1 MKRLA
6 ILGSTGSI
14 GKSALSVVNAHPGEF
29 TIDGLAANTSVD
41 LLEQQIRQFRP
52 RLTALNDRNV
62 ANQLRERLKDL
73 KCVEVLSGKEGVLA
87 IAGMEEVD
95 LVIEAIGGSAG
106 LLPTLEAIKSGK
118 DLAFVNKEV
127 LVMCGSLV
135 MSAVKE
141 HGVRLLP
148 VDSEIS
154 AILQCLSGCLTDNQK
169 RNQISRLILTA
180 SGGPFRETPL
190 AQLNSVTPQQ
200 ALKHPTWNMGN
211 KITIDSA
218 TMMNKGLEVIEARWL
233 FDIEPSQIDVIIQ
246 PESIIH
252 SMVEFVDGSLLAQL
266 GVADMRVPIQY
277 ALTYPRHLPTPTTNL
292 NLAQIRTLHFE
303 PVDFDKFPCLSH
315 AYTATKV
322 GGTLPTVL
330 SSADEVAVHAFLN
343 NHIGFMD
350 IPMIIETVMHQ
361 HDVELQPNLKDI
373 LAADRWAKA
382 TARELIQNL
391 HKVLL

>member
-14 GKSALSVVNAHPGEF
+14 GKSALSVVQAHPGEF
-29 TIDGLAANTSVD
+29 TIAGLAANSSVD

-52 RLTALNDRNV
+52 RLTALNDRDV

-73 KCVEVLSGKEGVLA
+73 KSVEVLSGKEGVLA
-87 IAGMEEVD
+87 IAGMEDAD

-169 RNQISRLILTA
+169 RNQINRLILTA

-343 NHIGFMD
+343 DHIGFMD

-391 HKVLL
+391 H

>member
-52 RLTALNDRNV
+52 RLTALNDRDV

-154 AILQCLSGCLTDNQK
+154 AILQCLSGCLTENQK

-246 PESIIH
+246 PESIVH

-391 HKVLL
+391 H

>member
-29 TIDGLAANTSVD
+29 TIAGLAANTSVD

-52 RLTALNDRNV
+52 RLTALNDRDV
-62 ANQLRERLKDL
+62 ANQLRGRLKDL
-73 KCVEVLSGKEGVLA
+73 KSVEVLSGIEGVLA
-87 IAGMEEVD
+87 IAAMEEVD

-135 MSAVKE
+135 MRAVE
-141 HGVRLLP
+141 EYGVSLLP

-154 AILQCLSGCLTDNQK
+154 AILQCLSGCIRDNQK
-169 RNQISRLILTA
+169 RSQINRLILTA
-180 SGGPFRETPL
+180 SGGPFRQTPL
-190 AQLNSVTPQQ
+190 DQLQSVTPQQ

-252 SMVEFVDGSLLAQL
+252 SMVEFVDGSFLAQL

-277 ALTYPRHLPTPTTNL
+277 ALTYPRHLPTPATHL
-292 NLAQIRTLHFE
+292 NLAQIHALHFE
-303 PVDFDKFPCLSH
+303 PVDFEKFPCLSH

-343 NHIGFMD
+343 KHIAFMD
-350 IPMIIETVMHQ
+350 IPTIIETVMNQ
-361 HDVELQPNLKDI
+361 HDVEPHPNLNDI
-373 LAADRWAKA
+373 LAADRWAKS
-382 TARELIQNL
+382 TAHQLIQSL
-391 HKVLL
+391 Y

>member
-52 RLTALNDRNV
+52 RLTALNDRDV

-169 RNQISRLILTA
+169 RNQINRLILTA

-391 HKVLL
+391 H

>member
-14 GKSALSVVNAHPGEF
+14 GKSALSVAQAHPDEF
-29 TIDGLAANTSVD
+29 TIAGLAANTSVD

-52 RLTALNDRNV
+52 RLAALNDRDT

-73 KCVEVLSGKEGVLA
+73 KSVEVLSDREGVLA
-87 IAGMEEVD
+87 IAKMEEVD

-106 LLPTLEAIKSGK
+106 LLPTLEAIQSGK

-135 MSAVKE
+135 MSAVE
-141 HGVRLLP
+141 EYGVNLLP

-154 AILQCLSGCLTDNQK
+154 AILQCLSGRLSDNLQE
-169 RNQISRLILTA
+169 RNQINRLILTA

-190 AQLNSVTPQQ
+190 DQLHTVTPEE
-200 ALKHPTWNMGN
+200 ALKHPTWSMGN

-233 FDIEPSQIDVIIQ
+233 FQIEPSQIDVIIQ

-252 SMVEFVDGSLLAQL
+252 SMVEFVDGSCLAQL

-277 ALTYPRHLPTPTTNL
+277 ALTYPRHLPSPASHL
-292 NLAQIRTLHFE
+292 NLTQIRTLHFE
-303 PVDFDKFPCLSH
+303 PVDFEKFPCLSH
-315 AYTATKV
+315 AYTATEV

-330 SSADEVAVHAFLN
+330 SSADEVAVSAFLN
-343 NHIGFMD
+343 KHIGFMD
-350 IPMIIETVMHQ
+350 IPMIIEKVMNQ
-361 HDVELQPNLKDI
+361 HDVKLQPTLNDI
-373 LAADRWAKA
+373 LAADRWAKS
-382 TARELIQNL
+382 TSHQLIQSL
-391 HKVLL
+391 Y

>member
-14 GKSALSVVNAHPGEF
+14 GKSALSVVNANPGEF

-52 RLTALNDRNV
+52 RLTALNDRDV

-233 FDIEPSQIDVIIQ
+233 FDIEPSKIDVIIQ

-391 HKVLL
+391 H

>member
-52 RLTALNDRNV
+52 RLTALNDRDV

-391 HKVLL
+391 H